1 MPRIFQQP
9 YSKDLYKMDAPARY
23 RTISRSFFLINAK
36 GNYFKLTEYD
46 VTGAAYEHLLLIA
59 KLDMPEWIINYA
71 IEDIDLALYPDIDTQ
86 VAHLVDTNGESFE
99 EIQIGRFAYSS
110 MEIMKDC
117 QSVYGKQIFGA
128 FIDNE
133 YRTEGIGLQVYDFI
147 LDTYGCLISDN
158 TQSVMGCNFWAQR
171 LSMDYEV
178 YTYDTN
184 EKKVLERFSLESPCT
199 LVPWSHQELDM
210 ATISKLHPI
219 PTTDEDRTHIVLFTQ
234 SN

>member
-9 YSKDLYKMDAPARY
+9 YSKDLYKIEAPARY
-23 RTISRSFFLINAK
+23 RTFSRSFFLVNAK
-36 GNYFKLTEYD
+36 GNYFKLNEYSI
-46 VTGAAYEHLLLIA
+46 TGAAYEHVLLIA
-59 KLDMPEWIINYA
+59 KLDMPRWIVEYA
-71 IEDIDLALYPDIDTQ
+71 IEDMDLDAYPDIEAQ
-86 VAHLVDTNGESFE
+86 VAHLVDTNGEDFE

-110 MEIMKDC
+110 MEIVKDD
-117 QSVYGKQIFGA
+117 QSVQGKQIFGA

-133 YRTEGIGLQVYDFI
+133 YRTEGIGLQIYDFI
-147 LDTYGCLISDN
+147 LETYGCLISDKS
-158 TQSVMGCNFWAQR
+158 QSVMGCNFWAQR

-184 EKKVLERFSLESPCT
+184 EKKVLERFSLGAPCI
-199 LVPWSHQELDM
+199 LAPWSHQELDM

-234 SN
+234 G